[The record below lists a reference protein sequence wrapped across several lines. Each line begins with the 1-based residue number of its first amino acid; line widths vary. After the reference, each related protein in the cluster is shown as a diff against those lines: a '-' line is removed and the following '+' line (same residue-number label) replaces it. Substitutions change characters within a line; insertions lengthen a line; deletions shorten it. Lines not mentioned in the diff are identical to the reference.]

1 MIEDINKFKPI
12 VVYLACKPLGIEHL
26 KRFIKNYKYFDSG
39 HDHDLVICFK
49 QFNNYKEVDLRK
61 KEISLRFIEFYDDHI
76 NIDFDIGSYLRI
88 AKIYPKRKILFLG
101 TYTIP
106 NKKNWLKIFV
116 NHYSEKKLIGSS
128 GSWASLA
135 SQFLNFEY
143 SQYTIFQQIRWGL
156 IHFLKVKL
164 FPNPHIRTTGFFINS
179 DDLLLVK
186 VDKQKLVKKIETNYF
201 ESGRNSLSSQ
211 LLKKGF
217 KLIIVNSDNKSFE
230 VNEWNKSKTFCL
242 DKQEKLIFLDNKTNE
257 YLKASNKIKKKMTK
271 SHWGNI

>member
-1 MIEDINKFKPI
+1 MIEDNSKLKPI
-12 VVYLACKPLGIEHL
+12 VVYLACEPLGIEYL
-26 KRFIKNYKYFDSG
+26 KNFIKNYKYFDSG
-39 HDHDLVICFK
+39 HDHDLIICFK
-49 QFNNYKEVDLRK
+49 QFNNRKDVDLWK
-61 KEISLRFIEFYDDHI
+61 KEISLKFIEFYDDYI
-76 NIDFDIGSYLRI
+76 KMDYDIGSYLRI
-88 AKIYPKRKILFLG
+88 AKKYPKRNILFLG
-101 TYTIP
+101 TYTMP

-116 NHYSEKKLIGSS
+116 NHYSKKTLIGSS

-143 SQYTIFQQIRWGL
+143 SQHTIFQQLRWGL
-156 IHFLKVKL
+156 IHLLKVKL

-186 VDKQKLVKKIETNYF
+186 VDKEKLVKKIETNYF
-201 ESGRNSLSSQ
+201 EAGRNSLSNQ
-211 LLKKGF
+211 LLKKGY